1 MADINKIVQAA
12 VDAAI
17 REGGEIGVQV
27 PAYLKGELVV
37 DVWGGLADETAGR
50 AVNGDTLFPVF
61 SVTKA
66 VTATA
71 LHMQAER
78 GLIDYDKP
86 IGFYWPEFAANGKGT
101 ATVRDALTHRTGI
114 PLMPASVSAEQMCN
128 WDWMIGQLANM
139 EPVFAPGTTSA
150 YHSYTFGWIIAE
162 CVRRT
167 DLKRRPFSRFIQEEI
182 CAPLGIDNLFMGISD
197 AAEPRIAKLTNMPAP
212 PAGTPAPGPL
222 RMGAIPGQVGVVQEV
237 FGRPDVRRACIPGA
251 GGIMNARSEAKF
263 FAMLANGGTLGGV
276 RLLSEERVRSF
287 STPRANR
294 GEVDQVLARVLNLGI
309 SGFHLGGESP
319 PAPPVIGTN
328 PHTISHP
335 GAGGSIGWADPDAR
349 LAVGICHNRM
359 FDAQTPQDNPLQPI
373 GDAIRGGLGLA

>member
-1 MADINKIVQAA
+1 MADINQIVQAA
-12 VDAAI
+12 VDSAI

-27 PAYLKGELVV
+27 AAYLKGELVV
-37 DVWGGLADETAGR
+37 DVWAGVADETTGR
-50 AVNGDTLFPVF
+50 KVNGDTLFPVF

-78 GLIDYDKP
+78 GLVDYDKP
-86 IGFYWPEFAANGKGT
+86 ISYYWPEFAANGKGA
-101 ATVRDALTHRTGI
+101 ATVHDALTHRTGI
-114 PLMPASVSAEQMCN
+114 PLMPAGVTPEQMCN
-128 WDWMIGQLANM
+128 WDWMIRGLAQM
-139 EPVFAPGTTSA
+139 KPVFAPGTTSA

-167 DLKRRPFSRFIQEEI
+167 DTKRRPFGQFVQEEI
-182 CAPLGIDNLFMGISD
+182 CAPLAIDNLFIGIPDS
-197 AAEPRIAKLTNMPAP
+197 AEPRIAKLKNMPAP
-212 PAGTPAPGPL
+212 AAGTAEPGPL
-222 RMGAIPGQVGVVQEV
+222 RMGAIPSQVGVVQEV
-237 FGRPDVRRACIPGA
+237 FGRADVRRACIPGA

-263 FAMLANGGTLGGV
+263 FAMLANGGQFGGA

-287 STPRANR
+287 STPRANP
-294 GEVDQVLARVLNLGI
+294 GEVDQVLDRVLNLGI

-319 PAPPVIGTN
+319 PAPAVIGSN

-335 GAGGSIGWADPDAR
+335 GAGGSIGWADPDAH

-359 FDAQTPQDNPLQPI
+359 FDAQTPQDNPLQRI
-373 GDAIRGGLGLA
+373 GDAIRRALGLG